1 LKNQLLIKSGPID
14 HEKLSP
20 FRKYSA
26 QAVSVAHKDNKS
38 GQQTS
43 GDVMSRLSMLVVCL
57 FLGTACTPTVK
68 VEAPDKPIEINMNIN
83 IKHEIL
89 IKVEK
94 QVEELLEDDMF

>member
-1 LKNQLLIKSGPID
+1 MLAGTLAALLLI
-14 HEKLSP
+14 
-20 FRKYSA
+20 
-26 QAVSVAHKDNKS
+26 V
-38 GQQTS
+38 
-43 GDVMSRLSMLVVCL
+43 
-57 FLGTACTPTVK
+57 TACTPTVK

>member
-1 LKNQLLIKSGPID
+1 MSTDQRAGVN
-14 HEKLSP
+14 
-20 FRKYSA
+20 
-26 QAVSVAHKDNKS
+26 
-38 GQQTS
+38 
-43 GDVMSRLSMLVVCL
+43 VMNRLSMVVILL

-94 QVEELLEDDMF
+94 QVEELLDDDMF